1 MINDRIVLYDYIIH
15 EGKMKYIA
23 HRGFSSK
30 APENTIP
37 AFELAA
43 KEQRYFGIEC
53 DVQTTKDHQFVI
65 FHDEDLQR
73 MGKAKIRVRDLTY
86 HELLSY
92 SILKGNGIQKYVDL
106 KIPLLTD
113 YLEICSF
120 HNKTAVIEVKFVHD
134 ITLLTELINLI
145 DNYPS
150 LSVIIISFN
159 MSYLKYLRAITH
171 IELQYLSDD
180 ISDVEIYDA
189 RVNQLNL
196 SLHKDS
202 IHKNLVLKLKKEGFS
217 IAVYT
222 VNDAKDALKFEKLGI
237 DYLTTDKL

>member
-1 MINDRIVLYDYIIH
+1 
-15 EGKMKYIA
+15 MKYIA
-23 HRGFSSK
+23 HRGLSSK

-53 DVQTTKDHQFVI
+53 DVQMTKDNQFVI

-73 MGKAKIRVRDLTY
+73 MANVRKRVRDLTY
-86 HELLSY
+86 NELLSY
-92 SILKGNGIQKYVDL
+92 SILRGNGIKKYSDL

-120 HNKTAVIEVKFVHD
+120 HNKAAVIEVKYVHD
-134 ITLLTELINLI
+134 ITMLTALIDLL

-150 LSVIIISFN
+150 LTVIIISFN
-159 MSYLKYLRAITH
+159 LSYLKYLRAITT

-180 ISDVEIYDA
+180 ILDNEIYDA
-189 RVNQLNL
+189 RVNQFNL

-202 IHKNLVLKLKKEGFS
+202 IHKNLVNRLKKEGFL

-222 VNDAKDALKFEKLGI
+222 VNDAKDALKFENLGI

>member
-15 EGKMKYIA
+15 EVKMKYIA
-23 HRGFSSK
+23 HRGLSSK

-53 DVQTTKDHQFVI
+53 DVQTTKDNQFVI
-65 FHDEDLQR
+65 FHDDDLQR
-73 MGKAKIRVRDLTY
+73 MAKVKKRVRDLTY
-86 HELLSY
+86 EEILKY
-92 SILKGNGIQKYVDL
+92 SISKGNGIKKYPDL

-120 HNKTAVIEVKFVHD
+120 HNKTAVIEVKYVHD
-134 ITLLTELINLI
+134 ITMLTELINLL

-150 LSVIIISFN
+150 LSVMIISFN
-159 MSYLKYLRAITH
+159 LSYLKYLRAITT
-171 IELQYLSDD
+171 IDLQYLSDD
-180 ISDVEIYDA
+180 ISDVEVYDA

-202 IHKNLVLKLKKEGFS
+202 ISKTLVNKLKKEGFS

-222 VNDAKDALKFEKLGI
+222 VNDAKDALKFENLGI

>member
-1 MINDRIVLYDYIIH
+1 MR
-15 EGKMKYIA
+15 YIA
-23 HRGFSSK
+23 HRGLSSK

-53 DVQTTKDHQFVI
+53 DVQMTKDNQFVI

-73 MGKAKIRVRDLTY
+73 MMKTKVKVRDLTY
-86 HELLSY
+86 KELLNHTIS
-92 SILKGNGIQKYVDL
+92 KGNGIKKYPDL

-120 HNKTAVIEVKFVHD
+120 YNKTAVIEVKHVHD
-134 ITLLTELINLI
+134 ITMLTDLVNLL

-150 LSVIIISFN
+150 LTIIIISFKMN
-159 MSYLKYLRAITH
+159 YLKYLRAISQV
-171 IELQYLSDD
+171 ELQYLTDTILDS
-180 ISDVEIYDA
+180 EIYDA
-189 RVNQLNL
+189 RVNQISL
-196 SLHKDS
+196 SLNKD
-202 IHKNLVLKLKKEGFS
+202 IITKTLVTRLKREGFMV
-217 IAVYT
+217 AVYT
-222 VNDAKDALKFEKLGI
+222 VNEIKDAVKFESFGI

>member
-1 MINDRIVLYDYIIH
+1 
-15 EGKMKYIA
+15 MKYIA
-23 HRGFSSK
+23 HRGLSSK

-53 DVQTTKDHQFVI
+53 DIQTTKDHQFVI
-65 FHDEDLQR
+65 FHDDDLQR
-73 MGKAKIRVRDLTY
+73 MAKSKVRVRDLTY
-86 HELLSY
+86 NELLEYTIS
-92 SILKGNGIQKYVDL
+92 KGSQIQKHPNL
-106 KIPLLTD
+106 KIPLLSD
-113 YLEICSF
+113 FLEICSF
-120 HNKTAVIEVKFVHD
+120 HNKTAVIEIKFVHD
-134 ITLLTELINLI
+134 ITLLSDLINLL

-150 LSVIIISFN
+150 LTVMMISFN
-159 MSYLKYLRAITH
+159 INYLKYLRAITTM
-171 IELQYLSDD
+171 ELQFLSDSITD
-180 ISDVEIYDA
+180 SEIYDS

-202 IHKNLVLKLKKEGFS
+202 LQKALVSRLKKEGFS

-222 VNDAKDALKFEKLGI
+222 VNDAKEALKFQNLGI